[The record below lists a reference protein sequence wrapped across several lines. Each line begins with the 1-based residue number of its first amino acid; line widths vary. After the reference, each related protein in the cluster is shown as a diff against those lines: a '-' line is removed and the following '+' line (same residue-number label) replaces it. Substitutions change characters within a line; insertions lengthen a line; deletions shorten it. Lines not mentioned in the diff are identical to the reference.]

1 MEFFN
6 NKENDILK
14 FKINSDG
21 INVNDVEPRLILMT
35 KENKNVLLIGKIEND
50 ICRFEIPQLSLY
62 EKGDNGRIKF
72 EIISEDLYF
81 PVWQDNFEIKSK
93 ASIKIEEMVSEIQK
107 SSINKPRISVSETN
121 FENKPILEKKVVE
134 KVVEKEEKIDTIS
147 KLESVFENKIT
158 IIEEEDDD
166 DIILESETPT
176 ENEISKEVEKVVSSI
191 MKFDSF
197 SK

>member
-1 MEFFN
+1 MDLFN

-50 ICRFEIPQLSLY
+50 ICRFEIPKLTLY
-62 EKGDNGRIKF
+62 EKGDNGKIKF

-81 PVWQDNFEIKSK
+81 PVWQDSFEIKSK

-107 SSINKPRISVSETN
+107 SSNNKPRISVSETN
-121 FENKPILEKKVVE
+121 FESKPILEKKVIDKVE
-134 KVVEKEEKIDTIS
+134 KVEKNDTIS
-147 KLESVFENKIT
+147 KLEAVFENKIN
-158 IIEEEDDD
+158 IIEEDIEDDVD
-166 DIILESETPT
+166 FIEPEK
-176 ENEISKEVEKVVSSI
+176 SKETDNTTSGI
-191 MKFDSF
+191 MKFDKF
-197 SK
+197 K